1 MVEYWGTCL
10 AMTCV
15 ASFIEVNYVASSI
28 CLWYFLMDKIAF
40 HGITFMIPWIPA
52 VWTSWISDIHCCF
65 EHSWCFLIGRD
76 KRFFFERGTLLISR
90 CYIEMI
96 QHLENDPGLCLKST
110 WPKVSPTQSQTL
122 VTINPMTRL
131 PPMRLGENILGH
143 LLQEPR
149 GHNKRLLRSR
159 LLKGSPSAQPVRSPV
174 EYLQK
179 RGMFVFKYRS
189 ISAEP
194 DRPA

>member
-1 MVEYWGTCL
+1 MR
-10 AMTCV
+10 
-15 ASFIEVNYVASSI
+15 
-28 CLWYFLMDKIAF
+28 
-40 HGITFMIPWIPA
+40 HR
-52 VWTSWISDIHCCF
+52 F
-65 EHSWCFLIGRD
+65 EIF
-76 KRFFFERGTLLISR
+76 
-90 CYIEMI
+90 
-96 QHLENDPGLCLKST
+96 ST
-110 WPKVSPTQSQTL
+110 WQKDTQTTKSLIKPDKL
-122 VTINPMTRL
+122 VTINPMTRS

-174 EYLQK
+174 DYLQK
-179 RGMFVFKYRS
+179 RGIFVFKYRS

>member
-15 ASFIEVNYVASSI
+15 VSFIEVNYVASSI

-76 KRFFFERGTLLISR
+76 KRFFLKGELYWFQDVTSR
-90 CYIEMI
+90 RYNVLKTIRASTS
-96 QHLENDPGLCLKST
+96 KST
-110 WPKVSPTQSQTL
+110 QPKVSPTQSQTL
-122 VTINPMTRL
+122 VTINPMTRS

-159 LLKGSPSAQPVRSPV
+159 LLKGSPSAQPVRSLV